1 MDFRSKRFQ
10 SLMGVDRIL
19 LWPTRGRTRF
29 VALPR
34 KYVYDYTPGV
44 GPTDAFVQKDDIMGW
59 DFCSVR
65 VGEML

>member
-1 MDFRSKRFQ
+1 M
-10 SLMGVDRIL
+10 
-19 LWPTRGRTRF
+19 
-29 VALPR
+29 ALPR